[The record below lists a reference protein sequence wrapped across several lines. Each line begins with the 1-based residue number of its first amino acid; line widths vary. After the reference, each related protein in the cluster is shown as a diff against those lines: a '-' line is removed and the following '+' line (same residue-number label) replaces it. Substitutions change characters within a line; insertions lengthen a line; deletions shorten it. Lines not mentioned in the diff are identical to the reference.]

1 MGVVMFYHL
10 TRSSTADTVQSLVS
24 RALAQGW
31 RVMIRGTDHAALDR
45 LDARLW
51 LGPDDD
57 FVPHGL
63 QGGPLDADQPVLIG
77 QGGVANGAQALP
89 PHLMRSRPWNG
100 SGFCSTAPMR
110 PAFTPPAFS
119 GKLSPAPGSRRNIG
133 PKTAVGGKRRR
144 HPALHQGRESVS
156 KRLTIFGNYS
166 NINILPLVSHVIRPI
181 LGPYWRKIIRFSAIS
196 TLNCPR

>member
-77 QGGVANGAQALP
+77 QGGVANGAQALALLDGATATP
-89 PHLMRSRPWNG
+89 DEIAAMERVWVLFDGADEARLHAARLQWKALTSTGITAQYWAED
-100 SGFCSTAPMR
+100 SGRWEKKAT
-110 PAFTPPAFS
+110 S
-119 GKLSPAPGSRRNIG
+119 GPAPG
-133 PKTAVGGKRRR
+133 A
-144 HPALHQGRESVS
+144 
-156 KRLTIFGNYS
+156 
-166 NINILPLVSHVIRPI
+166 
-181 LGPYWRKIIRFSAIS
+181 
-196 TLNCPR
+196 